1 MAFEDYIEQYKRT
14 SVAVE
19 QVYDNPKGHAKVQC
33 TFIHEKSIG
42 STKPAFFKFFLERDI
57 DLSKE
62 TLTISVH

>member
-1 MAFEDYIEQYKRT
+1 MAFEDYIELYKRT
-14 SVAVE
+14 SIAVE
-19 QVYDNPKGHAKVQC
+19 QVYDNPKAHAKVRC
-33 TFIHEKSIG
+33 TLVHDKNIG

>member
-1 MAFEDYIEQYKRT
+1 MAFEDYIEQFKRT
-14 SVAVE
+14 NVAIE
-19 QVYDNPKGHAKVQC
+19 HVYDNPKAHAKVQC
-33 TFIHEKSIG
+33 AFVHEKSIG